1 MSPVY
6 KLSANSV
13 RNGRTVY
20 GSMLAGNSVFFP
32 YSLPTS
38 FDSIATVNV
47 GTDNPTTITFSS
59 IPSTYT
65 HLQIRGISRCGR
77 TDGED
82 NYILRFNSDS
92 GNNYAHH
99 KIYGTGST
107 VAASATTSTSGI
119 NVDSSISSPF
129 IGTSNFAPLILD
141 ILDYANTNKY
151 KTVRYISGVDSNGGN
166 RDRIFFAS
174 GLWQSTSAITSITLL
189 ADASQTLSQ
198 YTTLALYG
206 IKGA

>member
-1 MSPVY
+1 VSPILGIWASQNY
-6 KLSANSV
+6 ARYSI
-13 RNGRTVY
+13 T
-20 GSMLAGNSVFFP
+20 GS
-32 YSLPTS
+32 Y
-38 FDSIATVNV
+38 DSIATVTV

-99 KIYGTGST
+99 GTGST
-107 VAASATTSTSGI
+107 VAAAATTSTSGI

-151 KTVRYISGVDSNGGN
+151 KTVRYMSGVDSNGGN

-206 IKGA
+206 IRGN